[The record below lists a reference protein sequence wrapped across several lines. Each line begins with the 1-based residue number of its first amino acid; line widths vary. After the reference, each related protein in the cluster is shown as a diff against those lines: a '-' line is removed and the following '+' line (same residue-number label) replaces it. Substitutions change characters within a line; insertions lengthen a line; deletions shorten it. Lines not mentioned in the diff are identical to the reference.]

1 MIHIRK
7 GTPEDI
13 PAAFG
18 LVNELAIF
26 EKAPEEVKTS
36 VEIYT
41 EDAFKDTDKNWF
53 EFFVAEEAGSG
64 VVGIAIFYFGYSTWK
79 GRMLYL
85 DDLVIASSHR
95 RKGIGKMLIDQLV
108 AYGQEK
114 GVQQMKWQ
122 VLDWNEPAINLYKK
136 IGAKIEDEWMD
147 CKLSLEQMQ
156 NWES

>member
-7 GTPEDI
+7 GTPADI

-41 EDAFKDTDKNWF
+41 QDAFGDKSWF
-53 EFFVAEEAGSG
+53 EFFVAEETGTG
-64 VVGIAIFYFGYSTWK
+64 VVGVAIFYFGYSTWK

-85 DDLVIASSHR
+85 DDLVIAASHR
-95 RKGIGKMLIDQLV
+95 RKGIGNMLIDQLV
-108 AYGQEK
+108 AYGQEQ
-114 GVQQMKWQ
+114 GVQLMKWQ
-122 VLDWNEPAINLYKK
+122 VLDWNEPAINMYKK
-136 IGAKIEDEWMD
+136 IGAKIEDEWWD

-156 NWES
+156 DWK